1 MELTW
6 LATLVPTVLGL
17 LLLAG
22 GVRRLRRRRGVSG
35 ATSTLSGLLLL
46 SLALS
51 LGLVAVGMRGY
62 RALTSEQL
70 AATMIVERQGGQQFS
85 VRLEYPD
92 GEAEEYSLAGDE
104 LYLDARILKWHPL
117 AGYIGL
123 QTGYQLDRISGR
135 YLELGDELTQPRT
148 LFQLREQDNFDLF
161 GIVRRFPALEGLV
174 DAEYG
179 SASFLPVRDGGV
191 YQLRVSTTGLLIREL
206 N

>member
-6 LATLVPTVLGL
+6 LALLVPLVLGAVL
-17 LLLAG
+17 VMGSA
-22 GVRRLRRRRGVSG
+22 RSFRRRRGFRGTVG
-35 ATSTLSGLLLL
+35 TLSGLLFL
-46 SLALS
+46 SLAGS
-51 LGLVAVGMRGY
+51 MGLIAIGMRGY
-62 RALTSEQL
+62 SALTSEQT
-70 AATMIVERQGGQQFS
+70 AATITVQRGNGQEFS
-85 VRLEYPD
+85 VKLDYPD
-92 GEAEEYSLAGDE
+92 GGSEAFELSGDQ
-104 LYLDARILKWHPL
+104 LYIDARILKWHPL